1 MSKLG
6 VKIDEVFVA
15 EIVKTHSLQGVS
27 KKERENRVLL
37 LNTVRY
43 ALREAIEE
51 HDAELLKLKEDAF
64 ALANSISHIR

>member
-15 EIVKTHSLQGVS
+15 EFDKTRHLS

-43 ALREAIEE
+43 ALREVIENY
-51 HDAELLKLKEDAF
+51 DAELLKLKEDAF